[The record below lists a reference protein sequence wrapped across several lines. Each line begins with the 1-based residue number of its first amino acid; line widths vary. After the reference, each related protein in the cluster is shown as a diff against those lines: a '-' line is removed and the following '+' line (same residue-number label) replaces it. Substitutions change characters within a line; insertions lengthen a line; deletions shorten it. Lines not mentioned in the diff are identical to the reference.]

1 MEKISILLLI
11 ISVSIIFTQ
20 SAFAQTEELEDEELN
35 IDVITITTS
44 QKIYE
49 EGDNITISGKVNS
62 IFEGMPVTIQIF
74 RDETLVDIAQ
84 MEVAQDGQFT
94 KNFRALGPMWN
105 SDGVYLIRALYS
117 IDDIAEV
124 EFEFFTKATSET
136 SSLFEVEIPNEGT
149 FDIKYTI
156 KGGQVNDIAIQKE
169 RLSIEID
176 IETNSNGWI
185 TLELPREN
193 IDAKK
198 QDGSDEIFIILLS
211 TNENED
217 VIEVSYEE
225 ISSTNKSRVIKIDFE
240 EGDKKIE
247 IIGTFVIPE
256 FGTFIVMILLIAIIS
271 TVVLTR
277 TKFVQI
283 NY

>member
-1 MEKISILLLI
+1 MEKILILLLI
-11 ISVSIIFTQ
+11 ISASIIFTQ
-20 SAFAQTEELEDEELN
+20 SSFAQVEEIEEEKEN

-84 MEVAQDGQFT
+84 IDVAQDGQFT
-94 KNFRALGPMWN
+94 KNFRALGPMWS

-136 SSLFEVEIPNEGT
+136 SSMFEVEIPNEGT

-176 IETNSNGWI
+176 IETDSNGWI
-185 TLELPREN
+185 TLELPRDS

-225 ISSTNKSRVIKIDFE
+225 ISSTNKSRIIKIDFE

-256 FGTFIVMILLIAIIS
+256 FGIFVVMILLIAIIS

-277 TKFVQI
+277 TKFV
-283 NY
+283 